1 MSDPRPGAAPH
12 RPPGPEPAPAAGRI
26 DVAFTFGPISVTI
39 VAQDPTA
46 AAIATKR
53 HAELLEAI
61 ANIGTG
67 LSNADAKK
75 LDDLGKSIDKTAAG
89 LAKAAHDAATPKTT

>member
-46 AAIATKR
+46 AVVMMPFSIRIDSRALTRAAISSEVRTWSLM
-53 HAELLEAI
+53 LLLRWPRR
-61 ANIGTG
+61 G
-67 LSNADAKK
+67 
-75 LDDLGKSIDKTAAG
+75 
-89 LAKAAHDAATPKTT
+89 